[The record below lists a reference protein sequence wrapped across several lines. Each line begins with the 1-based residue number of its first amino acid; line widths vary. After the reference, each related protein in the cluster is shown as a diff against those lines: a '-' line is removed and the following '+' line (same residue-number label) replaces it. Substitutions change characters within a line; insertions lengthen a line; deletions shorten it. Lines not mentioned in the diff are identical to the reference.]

1 MKEPNARVGHLQFPN
16 TNLIRNQNIHFSFQ
30 IRAEV
35 VKIIAPAKVH
45 NVAMHIKDRL
55 RDVDHNVRSQTFKRI
70 GELSPRFFRIID
82 RQDIMKSGIIES
94 NEIAKKSFTDYLL
107 PKWLNF
113 YERNFILL
121 LNSLK
126 FDAEEADLITTEE
139 ISKDVLNIYLR

>member
-1 MKEPNARVGHLQFPN
+1 
-16 TNLIRNQNIHFSFQ
+16 
-30 IRAEV
+30 
-35 VKIIAPAKVH
+35 
-45 NVAMHIKDRL
+45 MHIKDRL